1 MPSLKDLKNRQR
13 SILATKKITSAMK
26 MIAAAKLKKAQA
38 QAYAARPYTELMAE
52 MLGNLLARVQDPTQL
67 PTLLVGR
74 KTNHAHMVVL
84 TTSNRGLSG
93 GFNSS
98 LVRMAEAHIQ
108 SLQMKDQE
116 VKIYCIG
123 RKGKEQ
129 LARRYQ
135 PFIIQTV
142 DALDKPRFHDAFRI
156 AKELLDLFENQAFD
170 ECSLI
175 YNKFISALTQKPTL
189 TSLIPFKIEQDNP
202 AHQKI
207 TKGPQILN
215 SPYEYEPTASTVL
228 NQLLPRNLAVQIYHT
243 LLENTASE
251 QGARMS
257 AMDTATR
264 NANDMLK
271 TLNLTYN
278 RTRQAY
284 ITKELIEI
292 ISGAE
297 TL

>member
-52 MLGNLLARVQDPTQL
+52 MLGDFLARVQDPAQL
-67 PTLLVGR
+67 PAFLVGR
-74 KTNHAHMVVL
+74 EPSRSHMLIV

-98 LVRMAEAHIQ
+98 LIRMAEAQINK
-108 SLQMKDQE
+108 LQTKDQE

-129 LARRYQ
+129 LARRYH
-135 PFIIQTV
+135 PLIIQTV
-142 DALDKPRFHDAFRI
+142 DALDKPRFHDASRI
-156 AKELLDLFENQAFD
+156 AKELFSLFENQEFD
-170 ECSLI
+170 SCSII
-175 YNKFISALTQKPTL
+175 YNKFVSALTQKTTS

-202 AHQKI
+202 AQQRIDK
-207 TKGPQILN
+207 N
-215 SPYEYEPTASTVL
+215 SQTPKSSYEYEPSEPEVL

-243 LLENTASE
+243 LLENAASE

-271 TLNLTYN
+271 TINLTYN

>member
-1 MPSLKDLKNRQR
+1 MPSLKDLKDRQR
-13 SILATKKITSAMK
+13 SIVATKKITSAMK
-26 MIAAAKLKKAQA
+26 IIAAAKLKKAQT
-38 QAYAARPYTELMAE
+38 QAYAARPYTELMAT
-52 MLGNLLARVQDPTQL
+52 MLEDLLARIQDPTQL
-67 PTLLVGR
+67 PVSFIGR
-74 KTNHAHMVVL
+74 TPARSHMIIL

-93 GFNSS
+93 SFNSS
-98 LVRMAEAHIQ
+98 LVRMAETHIKK
-108 SLQMKDQE
+108 LQAKNQD

-129 LARRYQ
+129 LSRCYH
-135 PFIIQTV
+135 PLIIQTV
-142 DALDKPRFHDAFRI
+142 DALDKPRFYDASNI
-156 AKELLDLFENQAFD
+156 AKELFSLFENQEFD
-170 ECSLI
+170 ACSII
-175 YNKFISALTQKPTL
+175 YNKFISALEQKVTL
-189 TSLIPFKIEQDNP
+189 TSLIPFKLEHDNP
-202 AHQKI
+202 AQQRIDKA
-207 TKGPQILN
+207 PQALK
-215 SPYEYEPTASTVL
+215 SPYEYEPGESEVL
-228 NQLLPRNLAVQIYHT
+228 DQLLFRNLAVQIYHT
-243 LLENTASE
+243 LLENVASE

-271 TLNLTYN
+271 TINLTYN

>member
-1 MPSLKDLKNRQR
+1 MPNLKELKNRKR

-38 QAYAARPYTELMAE
+38 QAYAARPYTELMSE
-52 MLGNLLARVQDPTQL
+52 MLSSLLARVQDPKQL
-67 PTLLVGR
+67 PALLVGQ
-74 KTNHAHMVVL
+74 NSSHSHMLVL
-84 TTSNRGLSG
+84 VTSNRGLSG

-98 LVRMAEAHIQ
+98 LVRLAEKHINE
-108 SLQMKDQE
+108 LQKDGKE

-135 PFIIQTV
+135 PFIVQTV
-142 DALDKPRFHDAFRI
+142 EAFDKPRFYDASRI
-156 AKELLDLFENQAFD
+156 AQELLSSFEEQAFD
-170 ECSLI
+170 TCSII
-175 YNKFISALTQKPTL
+175 YNKFISALTQKTTL
-189 TSLIPFKIEQDNP
+189 SSLIPFKIEQEHNSQP
-202 AHQKI
+202 AAMVQKA
-207 TKGPQILN
+207 
-215 SPYEYEPTASTVL
+215 PYTYEPNEAEVL
-228 NQLLPRNLAVQIYHT
+228 TQLLSKNFSVQIYHT

-257 AMDTATR
+257 AMDTATN
-264 NANDMLK
+264 NANDMLRK
-271 TLNLTYN
+271 LDLTYN
-278 RTRQAY
+278 QTRQAY

-297 TL
+297 AL

>member
-1 MPSLKDLKNRQR
+1 MPNLKDLKNRQR

-26 MIAAAKLKKAQA
+26 MIAASKLKKAQT

-52 MLGNLLARVQDPTQL
+52 MLGNLLSRVQDPTQL
-67 PTLLVGR
+67 PPLLVGR
-74 KTNHAHMVVL
+74 KTTHTHMVVL

-108 SLQMKDQE
+108 SLHLKNQT

-129 LARRYQ
+129 LARQYQ
-135 PFIIQTV
+135 PFIVQTV
-142 DALDKPRFHDAFRI
+142 DALDKPRFYDAFRI

-189 TSLIPFKIEQDNP
+189 TSLIPFRIGQDNP
-202 AHQKI
+202 AQQRI
-207 TKGPQILN
+207 MRESQTSN
-215 SPYEYEPTASTVL
+215 SPYDYEPTTSTVL

-271 TLNLTYN
+271 TINLTYN

-297 TL
+297 IL